1 MGEPHGVGRQWA
13 YGRYLCCYRA
23 LGIFQGGLGMSD
35 EKSKAILIFGAVVV
49 GAVVCLDHVNKVS
62 KKIKKFLTKKG
73 NSHGRNKRT

>member
-1 MGEPHGVGRQWA
+1 MN
-13 YGRYLCCYRA
+13 
-23 LGIFQGGLGMSD
+23 D
-35 EKSKAILIFGAVVV
+35 EKSKAILMFGAVIV